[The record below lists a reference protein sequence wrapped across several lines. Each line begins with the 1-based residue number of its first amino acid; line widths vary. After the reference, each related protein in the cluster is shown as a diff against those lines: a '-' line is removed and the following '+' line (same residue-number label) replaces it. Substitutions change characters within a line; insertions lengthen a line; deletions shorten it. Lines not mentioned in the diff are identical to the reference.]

1 MVNTRPVLVDRIRR
15 YALRKNKYP
24 HKTAALDNM
33 SENDLENLSFSPEN
47 AWKKLDEE
55 KKEDVFDFAE
65 DYQEFLTQSKTERQT
80 VDEAEKILRKDG
92 FKSLSEYD
100 ELTTGDKVYMINRN
114 KSLVAAVI
122 GEEDLTHGCNL
133 VTSHIDAPRL
143 DLKARPLY
151 EDKEAS
157 VAMLQTHYYGGIK
170 KYQWVSIPLAIHGR
184 VVKEDG
190 TPVDIEIGEDDD
202 DPIFVISDLLP
213 HLSKKKQGERKM
225 KEVIKGEEL
234 DLLIA
239 GIPIDDEDVDER
251 VKMKVL
257 KLLNDKY
264 DIEEEDLAS
273 AELEIVPAHD
283 TRDVGFDR
291 SMLGGYGQDDRIC
304 AYTSLR
310 ALLDVENPKKTG
322 VVIFFDKEE
331 IGSEGNTGAN
341 SDMLETFY
349 SELLNRY
356 KDDYTIHDHRKMMDN
371 SKAISGDVSPAVN
384 PAFKGV
390 HDLQNAAVLGKGI
403 AINKFTGAGGKYS
416 ANDAH
421 AEYVALIRKVLN
433 ENDVPWQPAE
443 LGKVDEG
450 GGGTV
455 AKFLAELN
463 IDVIDAGTP
472 ILGMH
477 SPFEVVSKVDL
488 FYTYE
493 AYNAFL
499 ESK

>member
-1 MVNTRPVLVDRIRR
+1 MPEKSTN
-15 YALRKNKYP
+15 
-24 HKTAALDNM
+24 
-33 SENDLENLSFSPEN
+33 ENDDRDLEEELGFSPQNIWEEI
-47 AWKKLDEE
+47 DDVE
-55 KKEDVFDFAE
+55 KKKIFDFAE
-65 DYQEFLTQSKTERQT
+65 KYQKFLSCSKTERQT
-80 VDEAEKILRKDG
+80 VEESEKILRKSG

-100 ELTTGDKVYMINRN
+100 KLESGDKVYMINRN

-122 GEEDLTHGCNL
+122 GEEDLTLGCNIIS
-133 VTSHIDAPRL
+133 SHIDAPRL

-157 VAMLQTHYYGGIK
+157 VALLQTHYYGGIK

-190 TPVDIEIGEDDD
+190 TPVDISIGEDPD

-213 HLSKKKQGERKM
+213 HLSKKKQSDRKM
-225 KEVIKGEEL
+225 KDVIKGEEL
-234 DLLIA
+234 NLIVA
-239 GIPIDDEDVDER
+239 GIPVDDDEVDEK

-257 KLLNDKY
+257 KLLNEKY
-264 DIEEEDLAS
+264 GITEEDFTS
-273 AELEIVPAHD
+273 AELEIVPAHKS
-283 TRDVGFDR
+283 REVGFDK
-291 SMLGGYGQDDRIC
+291 SMLGGYAQDDRIC

-310 ALLDVENPKKTG
+310 ALIDQEAPKKTT

-341 SDMLETFY
+341 SDLLESFN
-349 SELLNRY
+349 SHLLEKCKKSYRM
-356 KDDYTIHDHRKMMDN
+356 HHHRKMLDN

-384 PAFKGV
+384 PSFKGV
-390 HDLQNAAVLGKGI
+390 HEMQNAAVLGKGI
-403 AINKFTGAGGKYS
+403 AINKFTGAGGKFS
-416 ANDAH
+416 SNDAH
-421 AEYVALIRKVLN
+421 AEYVALIRRSFN
-433 ENDVPWQPAE
+433 ENDVLWQTAE

-455 AKFLAELN
+455 AKFLASLN

-477 SPFEVVSKVDL
+477 SPFEVVSKADL
-488 FYTYE
+488 FYTYKG
-493 AYNAFL
+493 YKAFL
-499 ESK
+499 ETE